1 MTSVQKVKLP
11 QYLSGMFQIVLY
23 LSEIRIAID
32 ILPKVR
38 YRLCC
43 NLCRTEGGI
52 LLFDYVSTYR
62 YGRSTN
68 PDDWQVKPTGLN
80 RVCVIRSGKIT
91 LMLGSGPYEL
101 KPGTLYLFPQCINF
115 LFLLPGST
123 DADYTFL
130 DFFTR
135 PIINMKTPIAAELC
149 HVPFLGSA
157 ARILFEIV
165 EAHQTYVSLER
176 NAYSDLVDSY
186 LNNLLFLIDTRT
198 PVSTVSDTR
207 INLALDYIHKNYKQ
221 DITVTALSKLVNLE
235 QNYFIHLFGAH
246 VNATPYQYISKYR
259 FAIALAMIRQN
270 LSLAEI
276 AREVGYSDCSSFSHA
291 FKRIYGVSPSS
302 LRKRAN

>member
-1 MTSVQKVKLP
+1 
-11 QYLSGMFQIVLY
+11 MFQIVLY

-32 ILPKVR
+32 NPPKVR
-38 YRLCC
+38 YRLCYH
-43 NLCRTEGGI
+43 LCRSEGGI

-62 YGRSTN
+62 YGRSAN
-68 PDDWQVKPTGLN
+68 PDDWQVKPAGLN
-80 RVCVIRSGKIT
+80 RVCVIHSGKIT
-91 LMLGSGPYEL
+91 LMLDSGPYEL
-101 KPGTLYLFPQCINF
+101 KPGALYLFPQCINF

-135 PIINMKTPIAAELC
+135 PIINMKTPIATELC
-149 HVPFLGSA
+149 RGPFIDSA

-165 EAHQTYVSLER
+165 EAHQTYLSLER
-176 NAYSDLVDSY
+176 NDYSDLVDSY
-186 LNNLLFLIDTRT
+186 LNNLLFLVDRRT

-207 INLALDYIHKNYKQ
+207 VNLALDYIHKNYKQ
-221 DITVTALSKLVNLE
+221 DITVNTLSKIVNLE
-235 QNYFIHLFGAH
+235 QNYFIHLFGTH
-246 VNATPYQYISKYR
+246 VNTTPYQYISKYR

-291 FKRIYGVSPSS
+291 FKRVYGVSPSS
-302 LRKRAN
+302 LRKSKRIDRKEVYHGR